1 MTRTAVVDGKG
12 EGVKVDAVDVN
23 ALLPITVI
31 IGDDV
36 GGGGGGGGG
45 GVGDGFLASCVS
57 QGLFYALTNK
67 PRDYTT

>member
-36 GGGGGGGGG
+36 GGGGGGGV
-45 GVGDGFLASCVS
+45 VGDGFLASCVS
-57 QGLFYALTNK
+57 LGLFYALTNK